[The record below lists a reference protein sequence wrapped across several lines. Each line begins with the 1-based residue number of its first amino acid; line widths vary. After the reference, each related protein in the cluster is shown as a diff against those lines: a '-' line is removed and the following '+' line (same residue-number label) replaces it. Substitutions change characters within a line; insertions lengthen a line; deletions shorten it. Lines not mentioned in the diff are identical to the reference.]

1 MLNTLGTY
9 MFTMAFGVDVPVFKL
24 GYGSA
29 IAVVMFLMVALF
41 VEDSAKIFDQGGS
54 AVLIRGSI

>member
-41 VEDSAKIFDQGGS
+41 VGGFRKSFRPGGS